1 MIRPSRVVA
10 AAVAAL
16 ALTACSTAPDQ
27 TDGTAS
33 ARPPLSPVPV
43 TPGSDGAG
51 DPYYPTD
58 GNGGYDVTGYQ
69 VSISYD
75 PRDELLDGDTTITA
89 TANAELSRFHLDL
102 DGLNVSSVEV
112 DGVAAG
118 VERTGSHELVI
129 TPATPVAGGAAFV
142 TRVRYDGEAEA
153 IDDGPLGK
161 GGWQHTRSGG
171 IFVAGEP
178 HSATSWFPAN
188 DTPKDKA
195 TFRLEARVP
204 DGWSVISNG
213 REEPSTSADGWTT
226 FRWNEPNRIA
236 TYLTTIGIE
245 KWTFDRG
252 TLPDGTPVVSA
263 YAPGAESKRQ
273 LESRL
278 PEVLAF
284 LTEKFGPYPQS
295 AAGGIYL
302 DESIGFSLE
311 IQGRPIYAKWVDL
324 PTVVHENAHHW
335 WGNSVSVDNWAD
347 ICLNECFA
355 SYATWLWDEAKEGAD
370 LDDRFRGEVSGAGNR
385 YWRPLYDMGVGNE
398 FTAVYDK
405 GPVALHALRRY
416 VGDDVFNR
424 VLREWPAAHRDGNAS
439 WPQFE
444 GFVTE
449 RAGRDLTP
457 FFDAWFRGSARP
469 PDELLYPGS
478 LRK

>member
-1 MIRPSRVVA
+1 VVA
-10 AAVAAL
+10 L
-16 ALTACSTAPDQ
+16 AFTACSTAPDQ
-27 TDGTAS
+27 VDSTAS
-33 ARPPLSPVPV
+33 ARPPLSQIPV

-58 GNGGYDVTGYQ
+58 GNGGYDVTGYE

-75 PRDELLDGDTTITA
+75 PEDRHLEGDTTITSTA
-89 TANAELSRFHLDL
+89 TAELARFHLDL
-102 DGLNVSSVEV
+102 DGLDLISVEV
-112 DGVAAG
+112 DGVAAR
-118 VERTGSHELVI
+118 VERAGRHELVI
-129 TPATPVAGGAAFV
+129 TPATPVAADATFA
-142 TRVRYDGEAEA
+142 TRVRYAGEAEP

-188 DTPKDKA
+188 DTPRDKA
-195 TFRLEARVP
+195 TFRLQARVP

-213 REEPSTSADGWTT
+213 REEPPTSADGWTT
-226 FRWNEPNRIA
+226 YRWNEPTRIA

-245 KWTFDRG
+245 KWTFERR

-263 YAPGAESKRQ
+263 YAPGAEDKKQ

-278 PEVLAF
+278 PEVLEF
-284 LTEKFGPYPQS
+284 LAERFGPYPQS

-302 DESIGFSLE
+302 NESIGFSLE
-311 IQGRPIYAKWVDL
+311 IQGRPIYAKWADL
-324 PTVVHENAHHW
+324 PTVVHENAHQW
-335 WGNSVSVDNWAD
+335 WGDSVTIESWAD

-370 LDDRFRGEVSGAGNR
+370 LDDRFRGEVARAGSR

-416 VGDDVFNR
+416 VGDDVFDQ
-424 VLREWPAAHRDGNAS
+424 VLREWPAAHRDSNAS

-444 GFVTE
+444 EFVAE
-449 RAGRDLTP
+449 RAGRDLRP
-457 FFDAWFRGSARP
+457 FFDAWFRGSQEP

>member
-1 MIRPSRVVA
+1 VVA
-10 AAVAAL
+10 L
-16 ALTACSTAPDQ
+16 AFTACGTAPDQ
-27 TDGTAS
+27 ADGPAS
-33 ARPPLSPVPV
+33 ARPPLSSIPV
-43 TPGSDGAG
+43 TPGSAGAG

-69 VSISYD
+69 VSVSYD
-75 PRDELLDGDTTITA
+75 PADEYLEGDTTITS
-89 TANAELSRFHLDL
+89 TANAQLTRFNLDL
-102 DGLNVSSVEV
+102 DGFDITSVEV
-112 DGVAAG
+112 DGAAAG
-118 VERTGSHELVI
+118 VERTGNHELVV
-129 TPATPVAGGAAFV
+129 TPATPVAADATFT
-142 TRVRYDGEAEA
+142 TRVRYEGEAEA
-153 IDDGPLGK
+153 IDDGTLGK
-161 GGWQHTRSGG
+161 GGWQHTSSGG

-204 DGWSVISNG
+204 NGWSVISNG

-226 FRWNEPNRIA
+226 FRWNEPTRIA

-245 KWTFDRG
+245 KWTFERG

-263 YAPGAESKRQ
+263 YAPGAEGKKE

-284 LTEKFGPYPQS
+284 LAEKFGPYPQS

-302 DESIGFSLE
+302 NESIGFSLE

-324 PTVVHENAHHW
+324 PTVVHENAHQW
-335 WGNSVSVDNWAD
+335 WGDSVSIENWAD

-355 SYATWLWDEAKEGAD
+355 SYATWLWDEAKEGAN
-370 LDDRFRGEVSGAGNR
+370 LDDRFRAEVTRAGSR
-385 YWRPLYDMGVGNE
+385 FWRPLYDMGVGNE

-405 GPVALHALRRY
+405 GPIALHALRRHI
-416 VGDDVFNR
+416 GDDVFNR

-444 GFVTE
+444 EFVTE
-449 RAGRDLTP
+449 RAGRDLKP
-457 FFDAWFRGSARP
+457 FFDAWFRGSEEP